1 MRKPPERGNGAS
13 LPRRPIGG
21 HALSKANPECQ
32 TADPMDVLRIG
43 SISLGSEDFALIPAK
58 DQVLD
63 VSAVVPG
70 RAGKAVPLATL
81 LERASGPRSARFL
94 HVASKDPAFAV
105 SLPIE
110 EAKGAL
116 VVYALGDAPLP
127 ESKGGPFRLLVPGHA
142 DECVHVKQL
151 ASIDLSE
158 HPGRD
163 TRPKDDA
170 EHQKLHQK
178 KKTS

>member
-1 MRKPPERGNGAS
+1 
-13 LPRRPIGG
+13 
-21 HALSKANPECQ
+21 
-32 TADPMDVLRIG
+32 MDGLRIG
-43 SISLGSEDFALIPAK
+43 RTTLTREDCRAVPAA
-58 DQVLD
+58 DQVPD
-63 VSAVVPG
+63 VASLVPG
-70 RAGKAVPLATL
+70 RAGRAVRLSAL
-81 LERASGPRSARFL
+81 LDRAGVSKSARFL
-94 HVASKDPAFAV
+94 HLASKDPAFAV

-116 VVYALGDAPLP
+116 VLYALGDAALP

-163 TRPKDDA
+163 TRPKNDA
-170 EHQKLHQK
+170 EHEKLHQK

>member
-1 MRKPPERGNGAS
+1 MSE
-13 LPRRPIGG
+13 
-21 HALSKANPECQ
+21 
-32 TADPMDVLRIG
+32 LRIG
-43 SISLGSEDFALIPAK
+43 ASTLRFEDCARLSES
-58 DQVLD
+58 DQVAD

-70 RAGKAVPLATL
+70 RAGRAVRLAAL
-81 LERASGPRSARFL
+81 LDRAGGSKSARFV

-116 VVYALGDAPLP
+116 VVYALGEAPLP

-142 DECVHVKQL
+142 DECVHVKQV
-151 ASIDLSE
+151 ASIELSE

-163 TRPKDDA
+163 TRPIDDA

>member
-1 MRKPPERGNGAS
+1 MFLAELRAT
-13 LPRRPIGG
+13 GG
-21 HALSKANPECQ
+21 HALSNAHPGCQ
-32 TADPMDVLRIG
+32 TPDSMDVLRIG
-43 SISLGSEDFALIPAK
+43 SISLGSEDFARIPAT
-58 DQVLD
+58 DQVPD

-70 RAGKAVPLATL
+70 RAGKAVRLAPL
-81 LERASGPRSARFL
+81 LELAGVPRSARFL
-94 HVASKDPAFAV
+94 LVASKDPAFAV

-116 VVYALGDAPLP
+116 VVYALGESPLP
-127 ESKGGPFRLLVPGHA
+127 ESKGGPFRLLVPGHG

-151 ASIDLSE
+151 ASIDLSDR
-158 HPGRD
+158 PGRD

>member
-1 MRKPPERGNGAS
+1 MPDLRIERTT
-13 LPRRPIGG
+13 
-21 HALSKANPECQ
+21 LSY
-32 TADPMDVLRIG
+32 DVLARWPEG
-43 SISLGSEDFALIPAK
+43 
-58 DQVLD
+58 DQVAD
-63 VSAVVPG
+63 VSAIVAG
-70 RAGKAVPLATL
+70 RAGRAVRLSALLA
-81 LERASGPRSARFL
+81 RAGASKSARFL
-94 HVASKDPAFAV
+94 HIASKDPAFAV

-151 ASIDLSE
+151 ASIDLSD